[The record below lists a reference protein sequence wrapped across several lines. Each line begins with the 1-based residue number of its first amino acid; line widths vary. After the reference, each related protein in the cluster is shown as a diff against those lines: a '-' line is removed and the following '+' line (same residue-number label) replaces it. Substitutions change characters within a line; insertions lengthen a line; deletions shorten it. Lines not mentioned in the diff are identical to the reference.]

1 MAKFIIDTDAGT
13 VIPMTS
19 DNGESIGC
27 KIASGFEVN
36 EGVKEYEGIVATIQ
50 RWFYG
55 NMVKASW
62 CATSMSYMMQAAGL
76 RGVREE
82 NVNLLRIACKAK
94 AIAGEGKF
102 YDRSKLP
109 LMIRRGDVCFWLFDG
124 STMTN
129 TSKKHVNVCTADTDS
144 QTIQCIGGNQD
155 NKICVKPYKRSQLY
169 AVYRV

>member
-1 MAKFIIDTDAGT
+1 MAKFIIDTDACT
-13 VIPMTS
+13 IIPMTA

-50 RWFYG
+50 TWYYG
-55 NMVKASW
+55 RLVKASW
-62 CATSMSYMMQAAGL
+62 CATAMSFMMHSAGL
-76 RGVREE
+76 HGIREE

-94 AIAGEGKF
+94 ALAGKGAF
-102 YDRSKLP
+102 YDKSKLP
-109 LMIRRGDVCFWLFDG
+109 LTIRRGDVCFWLFDG

-129 TSKKHVNVCTADTDS
+129 NSKKHVNVCTVDTDS

-155 NKICVKPYKRSQLY
+155 DKICIKPYKRSQLY

>member
-13 VIPMTS
+13 VVPMTA
-19 DNGESIGC
+19 DREESIGC
-27 KIASGFEVN
+27 KIAEGFEVN
-36 EGVKEYEGIVATIQ
+36 DGVKEYEGIVATIQ
-50 RWFYG
+50 TWYYG
-55 NMVKASW
+55 HLVKSAW
-62 CATSMSYMMQAAGL
+62 CATAMSFMMNSAGL

-109 LMIRRGDVCFWLFDG
+109 LTIRRGDVCFWLFDG

-129 TSKKHVNVCTADTDS
+129 TSKKHVNVCTDDTDG
-144 QTIQCIGGNQD
+144 QTIWCIGGNQD
-155 NKICVKPYKRSQLY
+155 NKISVKPYKRSQLY

>member
-1 MAKFIIDTDAGT
+1 MAKFIIDTEECT
-13 VIPMTS
+13 VTPLTT
-19 DNGESIGC
+19 DNSESIGC
-27 KIASGFEVN
+27 KIVSNFEAH
-36 EGVKEYEGIVATIQ
+36 EGVKEYDGIVETIQ

-129 TSKKHVNVCTADTDS
+129 PSKKHVNVCTADTDS

>member
-1 MAKFIIDTDAGT
+1 MAIFIIDTDAGT
-13 VIPMTS
+13 VVPMTA
-19 DNGESIGC
+19 DHGESVGC
-27 KIASGFEVN
+27 KIVAGFEVN

-50 RWFYG
+50 SWFYG
-55 NMVKASW
+55 RLVRASW

-76 RGVREE
+76 PGVREE

-94 AIAGEGKF
+94 ALAGKGVF
-102 YDRSKLP
+102 YDKSKLP
-109 LMIRRGDVCFWLFDG
+109 PTIRRGDVCFWLFDG

-129 TSKKHVNVCTADTDS
+129 TSKKHVNVCTADTDG

-155 NKICVKPYKRSQLY
+155 NMICSKPYKRSYLY

>member
-13 VIPMTS
+13 VIPMTAY
-19 DNGESIGC
+19 NGESIGC

-36 EGVKEYEGIVATIQ
+36 DGVKEYEGIVATIQ
-50 RWFYG
+50 TWYYG
-55 NMVKASW
+55 HLVKSAW
-62 CATSMSYMMQAAGL
+62 CATAMSFMMHSAGL

-109 LMIRRGDVCFWLFDG
+109 LTIRRGDVCFWLFDG

-129 TSKKHVNVCTADTDS
+129 TSKKHVNVCTEDTDG
-144 QTIQCIGGNQD
+144 QTIRCIGGNQD
-155 NKICVKPYKRSQLY
+155 DKICIKPYKRSQLY